1 MQNLVRY
8 WCGRLFKRELS
19 GDEKRFYGEWVIFSI
34 VALALLACSLWW
46 QWGTSFG
53 NVIYDRLHRLRGPAP
68 SSEIVVIAIDDF
80 SLDRLGGWPVSRSVY
95 VDLLKKLAD
104 TDNRPKAIGF
114 DILFHDATPM
124 DDAFA
129 EQLKR
134 HRAFLAVETP
144 LDEMGFSI
152 KKPRDVLANAALGF
166 GHINIAF
173 ETDGFL
179 RGIHLTEA
187 MVPHL
192 ALAMSGQA
200 SQGFNEQASY
210 RRFNMVNPAVGFPTI
225 SLADVLSEHFPV
237 HVLKD
242 KYVLIGST
250 APSLGDHY
258 PTIYAGRQSSG
269 MPGVELHANVLN
281 DILREDLISFVS
293 LPAHI
298 ALSFWALLSVL
309 VALLVLSPL
318 AELLVTFFVIFCA
331 LAVSFFMLVNWN
343 VWFDPGPCVLAIVL
357 VKPAWAWRRMEMIVS
372 FMGERA
378 AQVEQ
383 FKRPRRSLA
392 KGLRLQHFTS
402 DTVLQYSR
410 LLDRA
415 IGVMNERVQFLG
427 AIVNDAPNAMLSVD
441 ENGAILNANP
451 KMASLVPAGLIRI
464 TASVAPFLAYLG
476 VPASDGLQSLV
487 GKDHY
492 VSALDNQASLHYHI
506 FSVIRVSQSDD
517 KFLWILSL
525 VDITEIRQFQN
536 QRDRTLQLLS
546 HDMRTPIASI
556 LSLCRQDAVAYENP
570 ESSSFKKRRHAEH
583 LLNMMDDF
591 ILSIKA
597 QAPKYKLSEVLIDDL
612 MDEAIFQVKD
622 LAVSRRI
629 HIEQV
634 FDAAPQFIW
643 VDQRLFTRMLVNLLV
658 NAIRYGAPDS
668 TLEIELAHDKDGR
681 RHAGAWV
688 HCHIRNRVVDRAHE
702 VDNTAQQGFGLG
714 MDFVRTVIGR
724 HHGRIQFDVDKKPG
738 QLAVVHLMLPMINAP
753 DEAP

>member
-1 MQNLVRY
+1 MRELARR
-8 WCGRLFKRELS
+8 WSGRIFKRELS
-19 GDEKRFYGEWVIFSI
+19 ADEKRFYGEWLIFSL
-34 VALALLACSLWW
+34 VALTLLACSLWW

-53 NVIYDRLHRLRGPAP
+53 NVIYDRLHRLREPVP

-104 TDNRPKAIGF
+104 TDNQPKAIGF
-114 DILFHDATPM
+114 DILFHDATPV
-124 DDAFA
+124 DEALA
-129 EQLKR
+129 EQLRR
-134 HRAFLAVETP
+134 HRVFLAVETP
-144 LDEMGFSI
+144 LDETGYTI
-152 KKPRDVLANAALGF
+152 KKPRDVLAKAATGF
-166 GHINIAF
+166 GHINISF

-187 MVPHL
+187 MIPHL

-210 RRFNMVNPAVGFPTI
+210 RRFNMVNPAIGFPTV

-258 PTIYAGRQSSG
+258 PTIYAGRQASG

-309 VALLVLSPL
+309 AALLVLSPL
-318 AELLVTFFVIFCA
+318 AELLVTFCVIFCA
-331 LAVSFFMLVNWN
+331 LVVSFFMLVQWN

-378 AQVEQ
+378 ARMEQ
-383 FKRPRRSLA
+383 FKRTRRRLT

-441 ENGAILNANP
+441 DNGTILNANP

-464 TASVAPFLAYLG
+464 SASVSPFLAYLG
-476 VPASDGLQSLV
+476 VSATDGLHALA

-556 LSLCRQDAVAYENP
+556 LSLCRQDAVAYEDP
-570 ESSSFKKRRHAEH
+570 ESSSYKKRRHAEH

-597 QAPKYKLSEVLIDDL
+597 QDPKYKLTEVLIDDL

-622 LAVSRRI
+622 LAASRRI
-629 HIEQV
+629 HIDQV

-643 VDQRLFTRMLVNLLV
+643 VDTRLFTRMLVNLLV
-658 NAIRYGAPDS
+658 NAIRYGALDS
-668 TLEIELAHDKDGR
+668 TLEIELTHDEGG
-681 RHAGAWV
+681 HSAAVSWV
-688 HCHIRNRVVDRAHE
+688 HCYIRNRVAAREQAS
-702 VDNTAQQGFGLG
+702 DNAAQQGFGLG

-724 HHGRIQFDVDKKPG
+724 HRGRIQFDVDKEPG
-738 QLAVVHLMLPMINAP
+738 QLATVHLMLPMMDVPAEMP
-753 DEAP
+753 